1 MWGGGRVRKEE
12 HCVPRVSVCV
22 CTRDSQKG
30 MDGGQAGITED
41 PYISSSKAGDSS
53 GGKEA
58 RNN

>member
-1 MWGGGRVRKEE
+1 MRKEE